1 MTLSLQVKGE
11 LERIIVEYI
20 YSWKKIRRLA
30 KSVGIEIPDQL
41 RDKSEAA
48 SMITES
54 GKDDKDIINLTLK
67 YTRKGRW
74 DSDYFQEAKDALNVP
89 LRKTMNL
96 AVNDDGD
103 LVSFGT
109 FGIKSQNIAE
119 TDDFDYHIFLSHH
132 HDDLDMVKV
141 FVEELKLYGFKVFV
155 AHSDIK
161 LSEEWIKVIEKE
173 LTSCKI
179 FIAFLTTN
187 FKNSD
192 WCGQESGIAYINNL
206 KIIPLNCDGKT
217 NSYGFI
223 NKYQAKPF
231 LYKVKNR
238 SRYEESKFRDDVKE
252 IVDVLMNEPEIISY
266 VRNSILEKM
275 KHIYHYHDADCI
287 FSYILKLQPFTE
299 EEFRDII
306 ITSNANT
313 QIYGN
318 AQTFEGI
325 RKIIENYPTY
335 ANQLKESE
343 ELLKKINNLQNNVP

>member
-11 LERIIVEYI
+11 LERIIVDYI

-54 GKDDKDIINLTLK
+54 GKDDKDIITLTLK
-67 YTRKGRW
+67 YTRKGLW
-74 DSDYFQEAKDALNVP
+74 DGDYFQKAKEALNVP

-96 AVNDDGD
+96 EVNDDGD

-173 LTSCKI
+173 LNSCKI

-231 LYKVKNR
+231 LYKVKGR
-238 SRYEESKFRDDVKE
+238 SRYEENKFREDVKE
-252 IVDVLMNEPEIISY
+252 IVDVLMNEPEIVRY
-266 VRNSILEKM
+266 VRGSILDRM
-275 KHIYHYHDADCI
+275 KDIHSYHSSDCI

-299 EEFRDII
+299 DEFREII
-306 ITSNANT
+306 NLSNAND

-318 AQTFEGI
+318 AMISETL
-325 RKIIENYPTY
+325 RKIIANNLSY
-335 ANQLKESE
+335 ASQVMESN
-343 ELLKKINNLQNNVP
+343 ELLKRLVKYD